1 MRGGARYIESVT
13 DRRRETGAA
22 AESAAAAFLERAG
35 LRVMERNVRFAHGEI
50 DLVCRDG
57 DVLVFVEVKSRRA
70 GWGDGPAAAV
80 SALKQWR
87 LTRLAQ
93 HYLKWRHLGEP
104 RCRFDVVAVTVEDDG
119 ASTVRHVRGAFD
131 AAER

>member
-1 MRGGARYIESVT
+1 MG
-13 DRRRETGAA
+13 DPRRLTGAA
-22 AESAAAAFLERAG
+22 AEAAAAAFLEGAG
-35 LRVMERNVRFAHGEI
+35 LRVIERNVRFVHGEI

-57 DVLVFVEVKSRRA
+57 EVLVFVEVKSRRA
-70 GWGDGPAAAV
+70 RWGDGPAAAV

-93 HYLKWRHLGEP
+93 HYLKWRRLGEP

-119 ASTVRHVRGAFD
+119 ASTVRHLRGAFE
-131 AAER
+131 AVER

>member
-1 MRGGARYIESVT
+1 MQGCARYTEAVG
-13 DRRRETGAA
+13 DPRRQTGAA
-22 AESAAAAFLERAG
+22 AEAAAAAFLEGAG
-35 LRVMERNVRFAHGEI
+35 LRVIERNVRFAHGEI
-50 DLVCRDG
+50 DLICRDG
-57 DVLVFVEVKSRRA
+57 EVLVFVEVKSRRA
-70 GWGDGPAAAV
+70 RWGDGPAAAV

-93 HYLKWRHLGEP
+93 HYLKWRRLGEP

-119 ASTVRHVRGAFD
+119 ASTVRHLRGAFD

>member
-1 MRGGARYIESVT
+1 MG
-13 DRRRETGAA
+13 DPRRRTGAA
-22 AESAAAAFLERAG
+22 AEAAAAGFLERAG
-35 LRVMERNVRFAHGEI
+35 LRVIERNVRFAHGEI
-50 DLVCRDG
+50 DLVCRDR

-70 GWGDGPAAAV
+70 RWGDGPAAAV
-80 SALKQWR
+80 SGLKQWR

-93 HYLKWRHLGEP
+93 HYLKWRHLGQP

-119 ASTVRHVRGAFD
+119 ASTVRHLRGAFD

>member
-1 MRGGARYIESVT
+1 MG
-13 DRRRETGAA
+13 DPRRRTGAA
-22 AESAAAAFLERAG
+22 AEAAAAAFLERAG
-35 LRVMERNVRFAHGEI
+35 LRVIERNVRFAHGEI
-50 DLVCRDG
+50 DLVCRDR

-70 GWGDGPAAAV
+70 RWGDGPAAAV
-80 SALKQWR
+80 SGLKQWR

-93 HYLKWRHLGEP
+93 HYLKWRHLGQP

-119 ASTVRHVRGAFD
+119 ASTVRHLRGAFD